1 MNRIKKRFI
10 KYLDPVLI
18 FLFLFIIVSILF
30 IYNLSSI
37 NNKIKNFNHYLNT
50 ISNIRILHNE
60 FESFFD
66 NKATFINY
74 DKTIQKTNEIYSL
87 IDEFNNEKFY
97 KRFGNELRPNI
108 ELLDEKWNQKHEYLE
123 RFKSDNSAIVGSL
136 NYIIELSKR
145 IRITLNNSNDI
156 LLFDNSLI
164 NLIMLFVNNIEIEE
178 DVIDENL
185 KNLSSLS
192 IKYDNFDFIFFNKKI
207 NSTVE
212 KLTKLNTIKQEYVSI
227 DMKSVLD
234 SIESTL
240 SEKYNANIR
249 YQQIIALILFL
260 TSLPLLLT
268 LILIYVKSL
277 KTKKELIAFK
287 YAVENSDNLIVIT
300 DKNRKIIYVNESFEK
315 VTGYKREE
323 TLGKDP
329 SILKSGKLS
338 NEFYQKMN
346 ETLNKGEKWTGEFIN
361 VNKYDELYYETA
373 SITPIITDNEI
384 IGYLA
389 IKLNI
394 TDYIKEQEKVEF
406 LAYHDNLTLLPNR
419 RSLERKLNELIAKAT
434 RRDKFAVLFLDLD
447 GFKIINDTLGHDIG
461 DLLLKEIAK
470 KFHES
475 LRINDYVFRLG
486 GDEFA
491 IIIEYSNDIEI
502 IEVIAKKIIDN
513 INKNINIRNNS
524 LHVGCS
530 IGIAKFPQDAV
541 TSTNLLKYSDIAMY
555 KAKQNGRNRFEFYT
569 KDLSDNVH
577 SKLYIE

>member
-1 MNRIKKRFI
+1 MNRNKKRFI

-240 SEKYNANIR
+240 S
-249 YQQIIALILFL
+249 
-260 TSLPLLLT
+260 
-268 LILIYVKSL
+268 
-277 KTKKELIAFK
+277 
-287 YAVENSDNLIVIT
+287 
-300 DKNRKIIYVNESFEK
+300 
-315 VTGYKREE
+315 
-323 TLGKDP
+323 
-329 SILKSGKLS
+329 
-338 NEFYQKMN
+338 
-346 ETLNKGEKWTGEFIN
+346 
-361 VNKYDELYYETA
+361 
-373 SITPIITDNEI
+373 
-384 IGYLA
+384 
-389 IKLNI
+389 
-394 TDYIKEQEKVEF
+394 
-406 LAYHDNLTLLPNR
+406 
-419 RSLERKLNELIAKAT
+419 
-434 RRDKFAVLFLDLD
+434 
-447 GFKIINDTLGHDIG
+447 
-461 DLLLKEIAK
+461 
-470 KFHES
+470 
-475 LRINDYVFRLG
+475 
-486 GDEFA
+486 
-491 IIIEYSNDIEI
+491 
-502 IEVIAKKIIDN
+502 
-513 INKNINIRNNS
+513 
-524 LHVGCS
+524 
-530 IGIAKFPQDAV
+530 
-541 TSTNLLKYSDIAMY
+541 
-555 KAKQNGRNRFEFYT
+555 
-569 KDLSDNVH
+569 
-577 SKLYIE
+577 